1 MLALWVTILAQRI
14 RELPRKPQ
22 MIPAKIFLVVVGLL
36 YLALG
41 LWCSLDPKTTSEKVG
56 FQLQPGSG
64 QSEFVTV
71 YGGLELGMALIF
83 LMPLIWHDSTRF
95 ALIGCLLMHA
105 SLVLF
110 RTTAYFRFTGI
121 DSFTHRLAIGEW
133 VILLAAGIL
142 LFVTK
147 SNPPS

>member
-1 MLALWVTILAQRI
+1 M
-14 RELPRKPQ
+14 
-22 MIPAKIFLVVVGLL
+22 MPAKIFLAVVALL
-36 YLALG
+36 YLALA
-41 LWCSLDPKTTSEKVG
+41 LWCSIDPKTTSEKIG

-83 LMPLIWHDSTRF
+83 LMPLVWNESTRF
-95 ALIGCLLMHA
+95 ALIGCLLIHG

-110 RTTAYFRFTGI
+110 RTLAYFRFEGI

-133 VILLAAGIL
+133 VILLASIAL
-142 LFVTK
+142 LLTLR
-147 SNPPS
+147 PPPQT